1 MARNQNQS
9 LERRQAILSF
19 IKDYWEQHR
28 ISPTMREIQSGTH
41 ISSLSVISYHLN
53 ALEMAGALTRDDYCS
68 RSIVVTPP
76 RGIRQAESV
85 AVPVVGVI
93 VASAPAPTPDADA
106 LASAD
111 KWVQV
116 DRSLVGKTDDLYALE
131 VKGNSMIDALI
142 NHGDIV
148 IMRKVQ
154 EVRNGDLAAVF
165 LTEREETTLKRVYL
179 EGERMMLKPENPL
192 MEPFYVDASMAQ
204 IHGRVVC
211 CLRQTEAGTGL

>member
-1 MARNQNQS
+1 MTE
-9 LERRQAILSF
+9 LAITV
-19 IKDYWEQHR
+19 E
-28 ISPTMREIQSGTH
+28 
-41 ISSLSVISYHLN
+41 
-53 ALEMAGALTRDDYCS
+53 
-68 RSIVVTPP
+68 
-76 RGIRQAESV
+76 
-85 AVPVVGVI
+85 
-93 VASAPAPTPDADA
+93 PTPDADA

-211 CLRQTEAGTGL
+211 CLRQTEAETGL